1 MFDLAGRF
9 AVAIVAGISRF
20 YVDAAAS
27 LGAVYSTKAAV
38 VASTTGLI
46 PRRGDTTRHELVALL
61 DIPNKDNW
69 FPFGL
74 TPRAD
79 IDRLMASHYL
89 DLELWQPKRCWSC
102 PSPGPADDVP
112 ELVERIARR
121 AETTIQLAAAWSP
134 LSINLTA
141 GRDSRM
147 LLACARSI
155 APQIAFSTTRFPNR
169 AGALDCY
176 VASRI
181 ATKHGLRHRI
191 SEYLVADSADLDAW
205 LERTGHCVA
214 GSSWR
219 ASGSYRRH
227 DRATVVGL
235 AGEMGRCYYWREH
248 DRLDQ
253 GLSNE
258 AILDR
263 LHLPQSPLLLERCDE
278 WKAHAQAP
286 DTAALIDL
294 LFLEQRL
301 SCWACPLLYGRI
313 GGREAILP
321 FNHRENLDAMLRLPV
336 EYPNR
341 GASPVRPDSFALA
354 LPALD
359 PLQQIHW
366 RPCITRQLAAEVL
379 ALLHPASECR
389 GATAAAGAAAD
400 PEQVGWIAAVQ

>member
-1 MFDLAGRF
+1 M
-9 AVAIVAGISRF
+9 
-20 YVDAAAS
+20 
-27 LGAVYSTKAAV
+27 
-38 VASTTGLI
+38 
-46 PRRGDTTRHELVALL
+46 
-61 DIPNKDNW
+61 
-69 FPFGL
+69 
-74 TPRAD
+74 
-79 IDRLMASHYL
+79 
-89 DLELWQPKRCWSC
+89 
-102 PSPGPADDVP
+102 
-112 ELVERIARR
+112 
-121 AETTIQLAAAWSP
+121 
-134 LSINLTA
+134 
-141 GRDSRM
+141 
-147 LLACARSI
+147 
-155 APQIAFSTTRFPNR
+155 
-169 AGALDCY
+169 
-176 VASRI
+176 
-181 ATKHGLRHRI
+181 
-191 SEYLVADSADLDAW
+191 ADSADLDAW

-336 EYPNR
+336 EYRTAGLLPFDLIRSRWPSLLRIPFNKYTGVRALRDNWQQKYWHFYIQHPNVAAQLR
-341 GASPVRPDSFALA
+341 
-354 LPALD
+354 LPAPRLTQSRWD
-359 PLQQIHW
+359 
-366 RPCITRQLAAEVL
+366 
-379 ALLHPASECR
+379 
-389 GATAAAGAAAD
+389 G
-400 PEQVGWIAAVQ
+400 